1 MIRLQI
7 KYLLLLLSETIPY
20 KYWLFPFQFMVKNWS
35 HLKSNNRTTCYF
47 NFLLEE
53 KVLINNLFSG
63 AHLDILIKWHFSE
76 CKNIILLSTEA
87 EMAKLGKVW
96 SFLCH
101 LKFSFKQISHKNKD
115 FLDFPGCTV
124 DKNPPANAG
133 DGVWSLIGE
142 DPTCLGT
149 TKPVGHNYWTCA
161 CRACALHRRSHR
173 KETPVHHN
181 RE

>member
-1 MIRLQI
+1 MLR
-7 KYLLLLLSETIPY
+7 
-20 KYWLFPFQFMVKNWS
+20 NWS
-35 HLKSNNRTTCYF
+35 HLKSNNRTTCYSF

-63 AHLDILIKWHFSE
+63 VHLDILIKWHFSE

-101 LKFSFKQISHKNKD
+101 LKIFFKQISHKNKD

-161 CRACALHRRSHR
+161 CRACALQQEKPPEGDARAPEHRVAPIPATRESLLEQQGR
-173 KETPVHHN
+173 PRQPKIKE
-181 RE
+181 